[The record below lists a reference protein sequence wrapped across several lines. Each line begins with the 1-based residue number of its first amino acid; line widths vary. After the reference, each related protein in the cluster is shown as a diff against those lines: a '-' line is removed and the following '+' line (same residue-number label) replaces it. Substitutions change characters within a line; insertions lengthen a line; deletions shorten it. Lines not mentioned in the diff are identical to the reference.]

1 MFMDKSELNSL
12 AKSGKILSKIL
23 NQIKMAITNGERDL
37 NELDLLAKKLLLDYN
52 SKSAFKDFQPDFAT
66 SPFEYYICASVNE
79 ELVHGLPTKGRILQD
94 GDIVS
99 IDLGLEHDGW
109 FADSAFTIGIGEI
122 KQNHKL
128 LIEGTEKAFEAALQD
143 CIIGKKLGDLGHAV
157 QETAAANK
165 HAVALELMGHGI
177 GRSLHEKPDVLNFGR
192 PNTGIDLFEGLSI
205 CIEPILIDGLYSI
218 KELEDGW
225 TLVTEDGS
233 FAAHYE
239 HTVAITK
246 DGPLVLTRE

>member
-1 MFMDKSELNSL
+1 MDKSELNSL

-165 HAVALELMGHGI
+165 HAVALGLMGHGI

>member
-128 LIEGTEKAFEAALQD
+128 LIEGTEKAFEAALQE

-157 QETAAANK
+157 QETAAADK
-165 HAVALELMGHGI
+165 HAVALGLMGHGI

>member
-1 MFMDKSELNSL
+1 
-12 AKSGKILSKIL
+12 
-23 NQIKMAITNGERDL
+23 
-37 NELDLLAKKLLLDYN
+37 
-52 SKSAFKDFQPDFAT
+52 
-66 SPFEYYICASVNE
+66 
-79 ELVHGLPTKGRILQD
+79 
-94 GDIVS
+94 
-99 IDLGLEHDGW
+99 
-109 FADSAFTIGIGEI
+109 
-122 KQNHKL
+122 
-128 LIEGTEKAFEAALQD
+128 
-143 CIIGKKLGDLGHAV
+143 
-157 QETAAANK
+157 
-165 HAVALELMGHGI
+165 
-177 GRSLHEKPDVLNFGR
+177 VLNFGR

>member
-1 MFMDKSELNSL
+1 MDKSELNSL
-12 AKSGKILSKIL
+12 TKSGKILSKIL

-165 HAVALELMGHGI
+165 HAVALGLMGHGI

>member
-1 MFMDKSELNSL
+1 MDKSELNSL

-79 ELVHGLPTKGRILQD
+79 ELVHGLPTKGRILQN

-165 HAVALELMGHGI
+165 HAVALGLMGHGI

>member
-165 HAVALELMGHGI
+165 HAVALGLMGHGI

>member
-1 MFMDKSELNSL
+1 MFLDKSELNSL
-12 AKSGKILSKIL
+12 SKSGKILSKIL

-37 NELDLLAKKLLLDYN
+37 FELDLLAEKLLSDNN
-52 SKSAFKDFQPDFAT
+52 SKSAFKDFQPDFAN
-66 SPFEYYICASVNE
+66 SPYPHFICSSINE
-79 ELVHGLPTKGRILQD
+79 ELVHGLPAKGRILKD

-122 KQNHKL
+122 KERHKL
-128 LIEGTEKAFEAALQD
+128 LIEGAEKAFDAALQN
-143 CIIGKKLGDLGHAV
+143 CYVGKKLGDLGYAV
-157 QETAAANK
+157 HETAIENM
-165 HAVALELMGHGI
+165 HSVALGLMGHGI
-177 GRSLHEKPDVLNFGR
+177 GRSLHEKPDVLNFGK
-192 PNTGIDLFEGLSI
+192 PDTGLELFEGLSI

-225 TLVTEDGS
+225 TLTTEDGS

-246 DGPLVLTRE
+246 HGPLVLTRD

>member
-1 MFMDKSELNSL
+1 MDKSELNSL

-99 IDLGLEHDGW
+99 IDLGLEYDGW

-165 HAVALELMGHGI
+165 HAVALGLMGHGI

>member
-128 LIEGTEKAFEAALQD
+128 LIEGTEKAFEAALQE

-165 HAVALELMGHGI
+165 HAVALGLMGHGI

>member
-143 CIIGKKLGDLGHAV
+143 CIIGKKLGDLGYAV

-165 HAVALELMGHGI
+165 HAVALGLMGHGI

>member
-1 MFMDKSELNSL
+1 MDKSELNSL

-128 LIEGTEKAFEAALQD
+128 LIEGTEKAFEAALQE

-165 HAVALELMGHGI
+165 HAVALGLMGHGI

>member
-1 MFMDKSELNSL
+1 MFLDKSELNSL
-12 AKSGKILSKIL
+12 SKSGKILSKIL
-23 NQIKMAITNGERDL
+23 NQIKMAIANGERDL
-37 NELDLLAKKLLLDYN
+37 FELDLLAEKLLSDNN
-52 SKSAFKDFQPDFAT
+52 SKSAFKDFQPDFAN
-66 SPFEYYICASVNE
+66 SPYPHFICSSINE
-79 ELVHGLPTKGRILQD
+79 ELVHGLPAKGRILKD

-122 KQNHKL
+122 KERHKL
-128 LIEGTEKAFEAALQD
+128 LIEGTEKAFDAALQN
-143 CIIGKKLGDLGHAV
+143 CYVGKKLGDLGYAV
-157 QETAAANK
+157 HETAIENM
-165 HAVALELMGHGI
+165 HSVALGLMGHGI
-177 GRSLHEKPDVLNFGR
+177 GRSLHEKPDVLNFGK
-192 PNTGIDLFEGLSI
+192 PDTGLELFEGLSI

-225 TLVTEDGS
+225 TLTTEDGS

-246 DGPLVLTRE
+246 DGPLVLTRD